1 MAVKVALHPRHGP
14 HQPTTETPARLDG
27 SVRRTT
33 SIDMLRPEGP
43 GGPLQ
48 LQGRGRDMVTG
59 FDGAAAWRGKAS
71 FEAEVDYMGSRE
83 VRSLVVHPDD
93 PRAGGLV
100 GISASS
106 GFRGA
111 LDRSF
116 HPDDFAGSLLYALLD
131 DLPVATLVSGY
142 ALSAAGHAH
151 PRAGRAAAHP
161 DICAGWVTGGTIMG
175 AIDEVGRNPVVTGPP
190 APRLDGG
197 PDPLAWHA
205 MDVLPAHGMRR
216 RRRLDVS
223 GGEELAIQAMFRDSH
238 VAPDGRET
246 VVHEY
251 TLAAAVDRSS
261 GVVLA
266 CRATAQVLPWVECPA
281 AADSATR
288 VVGRTVADLRS
299 WVRSDLAGVTTCTHL
314 NDMLRSLADV
324 GTLSPPTGD

>member
-1 MAVKVALHPRHGP
+1 
-14 HQPTTETPARLDG
+14 
-27 SVRRTT
+27 
-33 SIDMLRPEGP
+33 MLRPDGP
-43 GGPLQ
+43 GGPLH
-48 LQGRGRDMVTG
+48 LVGRGRDIVTG

-83 VRSLVVHPDD
+83 VRSLAVHPDD
-93 PRAGGLV
+93 PGAGGLV

-116 HPDDFAGSLLYALLD
+116 PPAAFGGSLLYALLD

-142 ALSAAGHAH
+142 ALSAAGEAH

-161 DICAGWVTGGTIMG
+161 DICAGWVTGGTIMS
-175 AIDEVGRNPVVTGPP
+175 AIDAGGRNPVVTGPP
-190 APRLDGG
+190 APSLDDG

-205 MDVLPAHGMRR
+205 MDALPAHGMRR
-216 RRRLDVS
+216 RRRLDVT
-223 GGEELAIQAMFRDSH
+223 GADELAIHALFRDSH

-251 TLAAAVDRSS
+251 TLAAAVQRSS
-261 GVVLA
+261 GVVLS
-266 CRATAQVLPWVECPA
+266 CRAIAQVLPWVECPA

-288 VVGRTVADLRS
+288 VEGRTIDDLRS
-299 WVRSDLAGVTTCTHL
+299 WVRSDLSGVTTCTHL

-324 GTLSPPTGD
+324 DALLPPTED